1 MNRRSPAAA
10 SNGSQ
15 STVDIGRIGADVGE
29 TLRQQQSALLQSAG
43 AVSEL
48 GWRFLSGRMTASA
61 DYFEALRKCESAPDV
76 LALNNDFMSSAMT
89 EMAEQTQ
96 RVMATMLNNGQA
108 SH

>member
-1 MNRRSPAAA
+1 
-10 SNGSQ
+10 
-15 STVDIGRIGADVGE
+15 
-29 TLRQQQSALLQSAG
+29 
-43 AVSEL
+43 
-48 GWRFLSGRMTASA
+48 MTASA